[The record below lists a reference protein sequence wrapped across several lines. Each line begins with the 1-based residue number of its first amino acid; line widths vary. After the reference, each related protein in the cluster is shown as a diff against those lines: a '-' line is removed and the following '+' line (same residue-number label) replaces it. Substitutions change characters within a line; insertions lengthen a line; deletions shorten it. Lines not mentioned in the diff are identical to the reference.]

1 MRVCAGD
8 IRFSR
13 HSASRWPRPGMKGNA
28 RKRRILPWNF
38 RALALG
44 AHAPAG
50 LLTGVRLRRTTDT
63 HTHYSSYFRVY
74 GGCAAS
80 KRARVAVGGLA
91 RRRRRPRAGAQQLLG
106 LVVERE
112 GVEGGRCCPRAGSCG
127 GAARARSVE
136 VAWASAG
143 WCSKGGSGCA
153 VAGRTWSSRL
163 RAVAR
168 AASSSRRR
176 SRG

>member
-1 MRVCAGD
+1 MQQSSNLRLNRRFEGWVAAEVRVCAGC

-13 HSASRWPRPGMKGNA
+13 HSASRWPRRGMKGNA
-28 RKRRILPWNF
+28 RKRWILPWNF

-74 GGCAAS
+74 GGGVAS
-80 KRARVAVGGLA
+80 KRARVAVDGLA
-91 RRRRRPRAGAQQLLG
+91 RRLRRPRAGAQQLLG

-127 GAARARSVE
+127 GAARAR
-136 VAWASAG
+136 
-143 WCSKGGSGCA
+143 
-153 VAGRTWSSRL
+153 
-163 RAVAR
+163 
-168 AASSSRRR
+168 
-176 SRG
+176 

>member
-1 MRVCAGD
+1 MCGLHTIFTPFGQQMA
-8 IRFSR
+8 
-13 HSASRWPRPGMKGNA
+13 PTGNE
-28 RKRRILPWNF
+28 RKREKKKDSTVEF
-38 RALALG
+38 RVLALG

-91 RRRRRPRAGAQQLLG
+91 RRLCRPRAGSQQHLG

-112 GVEGGRCCPRAGSCG
+112 GDERARCCACAGSCG
-127 GAARARSVE
+127 GAARAR
-136 VAWASAG
+136 
-143 WCSKGGSGCA
+143 
-153 VAGRTWSSRL
+153 
-163 RAVAR
+163 
-168 AASSSRRR
+168 
-176 SRG
+176 